1 MSPSL
6 PAACRTLCLFLALF
20 LLPALAGAHKPE
32 TSYLYLTI
40 RKEQIVGRVEINDA
54 DLERVLKVE
63 LPENPTEEDLAPYLD
78 RIHAY
83 ITERVRL
90 SSGTKR
96 YRLDWTKTEVL
107 DLDEAE
113 YDYNVGR
120 FYYTLAGLDGAVPDD
135 LDIQYTILFDEH
147 REHNGAVII
156 DQNWKAGIISN
167 ETNLSATFNPSS
179 TTTSL
184 DLTDGSVWTGFWAM
198 VKSGMWH
205 IYIGLDH
212 ILFIVALILPSVVR
226 RKKNVLPSA
235 EITSKKD
242 GNQWVPVPNF
252 KEAFFTI
259 LKVVTSFTIAHSI
272 TLSLAA
278 LDIVTLPGRPVET
291 IIAFSIALAAF
302 HNIYPLW
309 NAREWIIA
317 FVFGLFHGFGFASV
331 MADLGLSNDYMAYT
345 ILGFNVGVEFGQ
357 VLIILAIFPL
367 LFLIRKWK
375 YYGHFVFWGS
385 AFLILISM
393 QWVIE
398 RGFDFNIRFF
408 DIFKNLF
415 G

>member
-1 MSPSL
+1 M
-6 PAACRTLCLFLALF
+6 
-20 LLPALAGAHKPE
+20 
-32 TSYLYLTI
+32 
-40 RKEQIVGRVEINDA
+40 
-54 DLERVLKVE
+54 
-63 LPENPTEEDLAPYLD
+63 
-78 RIHAY
+78 
-83 ITERVRL
+83 
-90 SSGTKR
+90 
-96 YRLDWTKTEVL
+96 
-107 DLDEAE
+107 
-113 YDYNVGR
+113 
-120 FYYTLAGLDGAVPDD
+120 
-135 LDIQYTILFDEH
+135 
-147 REHNGAVII
+147 
-156 DQNWKAGIISN
+156 
-167 ETNLSATFNPSS
+167 
-179 TTTSL
+179 
-184 DLTDGSVWTGFWAM
+184 
-198 VKSGMWH
+198 
-205 IYIGLDH
+205 
-212 ILFIVALILPSVVR
+212 
-226 RKKNVLPSA
+226 
-235 EITSKKD
+235 
-242 GNQWVPVPNF
+242 
-252 KEAFFTI
+252 
-259 LKVVTSFTIAHSI
+259 VTSFTIAHSI

-367 LFLIRKWK
+367 LFLIRRWK